1 MTKLPNRAGTVHC
14 LPTSSENSTVRP
26 RKPSATGITARH
38 MTREIIRYLI
48 AASAVCIS
56 PSLWEKSNADETQT
70 PSTTANALSDAA
82 KTIQWSY
89 LAPENGRP
97 FNDPFARLTR
107 DQLSDLSYV
116 ARIRRL
122 IAEQKMAPDGDDDAE
137 ATRLSAK
144 LTSQGIDVN
153 WLLVQRQRVPEIRRR
168 QITAV
173 AESVAES
180 MKSRPIELVGFA
192 TNIPTGRRPR
202 TAFLLFPTA
211 TMCGHSTSPSPLHV
225 VIVET
230 DERHT
235 ITTVNTAIRV
245 RGALTAHSSTTDL
258 INSSG
263 VQSFE
268 SAYKIT
274 PSSIEILSF
283 TTDRLSDVHH
293 NSLTFG
299 QATQER
305 QGKNQ

>member
-1 MTKLPNRAGTVHC
+1 
-14 LPTSSENSTVRP
+14 
-26 RKPSATGITARH
+26 
-38 MTREIIRYLI
+38 MTREIIRFLI
-48 AASAVCIS
+48 LALAVCAS
-56 PSLWEKSNADETQT
+56 PSLWEESNADEART
-70 PSTTANALSDAA
+70 SATAANDLSDAA
-82 KTIQWSY
+82 KTVPWSY

-97 FNDPFARLTR
+97 FNDPFAKLSR

-116 ARIRRL
+116 ARIWRL
-122 IAEQKMAPDGDDDAE
+122 IAQQKMDADGDDAAD

-144 LTSQGIDVN
+144 LTRQGIDVN

-180 MKSRPIELVGFA
+180 MKSQPIELVGFA
-192 TNIPTGRRPR
+192 TNIPTARKAG
-202 TAFLLFPTA
+202 TAFLLLPTA
-211 TMCGHSTSPSPLHV
+211 TMCSHSTSPSPLHV

-230 DERHT
+230 DERHK
-235 ITTVNTAIRV
+235 ITTDNTAIRV
-245 RGALTAHSSTTDL
+245 CGVLIAHSSTTEL
-258 INSSG
+258 INGSG

-268 SAYKIT
+268 SAYKIA
-274 PSSIEILSF
+274 PSSIEILSS

-293 NSLTFG
+293 NSLTSR